1 MHHHL
6 CSTNE
11 TDHGSKEQPV
21 VPVAPIA
28 AVPVAAPIAAEPVAA
43 LNAAPST
50 DERAETSQADP
61 PAGRDKQKKIRAG
74 KVLVRDSW
82 WVNLGIHELSR
93 TDFDAK
99 MTVGTTEVEELSAG
113 RGATGRRAAARGAA
127 ESERPASPVGVA
139 VAGECAGCSEL
150 RERVGQLEA
159 RVGQLGELSLRSV
172 ERAVEFRLAAV
183 EMAVAGMRTNSLRL
197 VPATGLG
204 VNVNASTKAGSCS
217 PSMLRGGAGQEDHTT
232 AKRGRPAKKRICA
245 HGKEQ
250 NECRQCAASG
260 LAHLTRFCEHLQRK
274 NMCKLCDLQTHGR
287 LRKRKFDADAM
298 REEATVYAQAISKR
312 CGLE

>member
-1 MHHHL
+1 MHDHL

-11 TDHGSKEQPV
+11 TEHSPVGQPT
-21 VPVAPIA
+21 A
-28 AVPVAAPIAAEPVAA
+28 ALNAAEPSAAEPVAA
-43 LNAAPST
+43 PGIGG
-50 DERAETSQADP
+50 RAGTSQEDP
-61 PAGRDKQKKIRAG
+61 PVDRNKQKKNRAG

-113 RGATGRRAAARGAA
+113 RGATGRGAAGRGAA

-139 VAGECAGCSEL
+139 AAGECAGCSEL